1 MKVESIIEKY
11 RSLIIFFLAFLVIS
25 SLICL
30 YFIDKESKSSVENPN
45 YKVLEQK
52 VADLEKEVEQ
62 VKSDDTYT
70 LVTTQTSMFN
80 DDSKQTTKIN
90 INTADSKTL
99 QNITGIG
106 EKKAQD
112 IINYRQ
118 QSGGFKSIEEIKN
131 IKGIGDATFEK
142 MKNQITI

>member
-62 VKSDDTYT
+62 AKSDDTYT